1 MSSEYIESSPLPIKS
16 ECHNCPIQCDLVS
29 QVGILEAQKSEVLV
43 VAGSLMGESGKA
55 FDAAVDQNVPFEAAD
70 TVKAGVRDSLADTLD
85 QYDAGILKA
94 EALSGTLQAF
104 CSGAL
109 TMRAR
114 RDGCTYTVTVCASEV
129 AGRNGEES
137 HESAHVKRT

>member
-1 MSSEYIESSPLPIKS
+1 MSSEHIEPSFPVKP
-16 ECHNCPIQCDLVS
+16 ECHNCPIQCDLAP
-29 QVGILEAQKSEVLV
+29 QAGILEAQRSEALV
-43 VAGSLMGESGKA
+43 VAGSLMGESGEA
-55 FDAAVDQNVPFEAAD
+55 FDVAVDQNVPFETAD
-70 TVKAGVRDSLADTLD
+70 SIKARVRNSLAGALD
-85 QYDAGILKA
+85 QYDDEISSTK
-94 EALSGTLQAF
+94 ALSRILQAS
-104 CSGAL
+104 CLGAL